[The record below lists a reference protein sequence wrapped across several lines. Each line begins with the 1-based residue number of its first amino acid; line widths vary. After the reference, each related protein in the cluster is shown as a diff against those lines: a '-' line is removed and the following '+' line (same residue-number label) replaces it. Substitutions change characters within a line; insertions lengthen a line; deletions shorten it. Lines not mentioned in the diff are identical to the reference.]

1 MKTLLKGKVKQIVV
15 RKYYNLDGTIIDEGT
30 DTTNFDVEKDFEIT
44 SKRKQIYGYRFDWWT
59 LTVDGEAFGTE
70 FEITKYKLDGDR
82 LLLHG
87 CTGAG

>member
-1 MKTLLKGKVKQIVV
+1 MKTLLRGKVKQIVV

-30 DTTNFDVEKDFEIT
+30 ATTDFDVEKDFKIT
-44 SKRKQIYGYRFDWWT
+44 SNTRQICGYRFEFLT
-59 LTVDGEAFGTE
+59 LTVDGKAFDTD
-70 FEITKYKLDGDR
+70 FEITEYELDGNR